1 MKVLAFSKNLVYGVG
16 GAERSL
22 FEELKKQPIETDITL
37 TSVNGVKSFNANNL
51 KLTLP
56 PAFKVSMFD
65 PKVLTSRFF
74 FNEYL
79 LNRKA
84 IGDFISREGGD
95 YDELW
100 AQNIWAPIAI
110 NSFAKKTVYFA
121 RDESFL
127 NVRPNYY
134 YGIKRYAKKFYD
146 LIDSPGYITYCHDN
160 RKAIETADEVIAN
173 SQFMAKEINK
183 RFGRTSRVIY
193 PYIDQE
199 SLKRHYAR
207 VVPDVA
213 DNDKGIVLLG
223 DSKIKG
229 IEIVKQLAQDLPGE
243 KFYIFCRTTVKPI
256 IENNITYM
264 PWVSNAEDAYK
275 HSKIVVV
282 PSICQE
288 AYGRV
293 AAEALILGIPCVV
306 NDIGGLPE
314 AVNYDESL
322 IGRGYQD
329 FKIKLINILKNVE

>member
-1 MKVLAFSKNLVYGVG
+1 VKVLAFSKNLVYGVG

-79 LNRKA
+79 LNRKV
-84 IGDFISREGGD
+84 IGDFISREGED

-110 NSFAKKTVYFA
+110 NSFGKKTVYFA

-127 NVRPNYY
+127 NIRPNYHH
-134 YGIKRYAKKFYD
+134 GFKRYAKKFYD
-146 LIDSPGYITYCHDN
+146 LIDSPGFSSYCRDN
-160 RKAIETADEVIAN
+160 RKAIENADEVIAN
-173 SQFMAKEINK
+173 SIFMAGKIKEK
-183 RFGRTSRVIY
+183 FGRDSKVIY
-193 PYIDQE
+193 PFIDKKT
-199 SLKRHYAR
+199 LKQNYENIK
-207 VVPDVA
+207 VDVPECE
-213 DNDKGIVLLG
+213 KGIVLLG

-229 IEIVKQLAQDLPGE
+229 IDTVLRLADDFPLEI
-243 KFYIFCRTTVKPI
+243 FYIFSRTTTQPLKR
-256 IENNITYM
+256 NNIIYM
-264 PWVSNAEDAYK
+264 PWVRSCEDAYK
-275 HSKIVVV
+275 FAKIVIV

-293 AAEALILGIPCVV
+293 AAESLALDIPCLVR
-306 NDIGGLPE
+306 DIGGLPE
-314 AVNYDESL
+314 AVKYNQSL
-322 IGRGYQD
+322 IAMNYQD
-329 FKIKLINILKNVE
+329 FKIKLTQLLKNQ